1 MVVLE
6 VKGEIK
12 SDYRIISIKFS
23 PNFKKSFSVLK
34 SVCNEFVNEIKKC
47 KSIEEIRIKLNEY
60 GLELNEKEYLAIKL
74 DVLICS
80 ILKYPFNED
89 IYQELFLKG
98 WQILKQS
105 SIQNLPEHKKWA
117 YVHRSLLNKYYDI
130 CKVCKQRQIE
140 TFNEFTELDSNILS
154 SNLNPEEFTII
165 QDLIEK
171 IKKWVEIQQ
180 DEDTKI
186 FFKEYFNPSKEV
198 LEHISMQASK
208 RTWKNRDFS
217 PLYLAKILTELGK
230 WKYKDPRDKWLKIR
244 KKLRKYLLNLDK
256 EV

>member
-12 SDYRIISIKFS
+12 NDYRIISIKFS

-47 KSIEEIRIKLNEY
+47 KSIEEIKMILERY
-60 GLELNEKEYLAIKL
+60 GCELNEEEYSAIKL

-80 ILKYPFNED
+80 ILKCSFNED

-117 YVHRSLLNKYYDI
+117 YIYKSLINKYYDL
-130 CKVCKQRQIE
+130 CKQRQSEISD
-140 TFNEFTELDSNILS
+140 EFDELDSNILS
-154 SNLNPEEFTII
+154 SNFNPEEFTII

-171 IKKWVEIQQ
+171 IKNWVEIQQ

-208 RTWKNRDFS
+208 RTWKNREFS

-230 WKYKDPRDKWLKIR
+230 WKYRDPRDKWLKIR
-244 KKLRKYLLNLDK
+244 KKLRKYLLDFRIRRVK
-256 EV
+256 